1 MTNSLQ
7 AIMPIGPTLA
17 RVTWSYDMKKVKMV
31 HMSSMIFMGVFSCAR
46 ITIVLISAFFRSRE
60 SSSQ

>member
-1 MTNSLQ
+1 
-7 AIMPIGPTLA
+7 MPIGPTLA
-17 RVTWSYDMKKVKMV
+17 RVTWSYDMKKVNMV
-31 HMSSMIFMGVFSCAR
+31 HMSSMIFMGIFFCAR